1 MLARVRKSIQSDTGL
16 LQAGDIVDVSAW
28 RNTKTLLASRYIEL
42 VEDAPAP
49 ASKPK
54 AEKKVEENAEVESAK
69 EVKAEKSK
77 SKK

>member
-49 ASKPK
+49 TSKPK
-54 AEKKVEENAEVESAK
+54 AEKKVEEKAEVESAK
-69 EVKAEKSK
+69 EVKAEKPK